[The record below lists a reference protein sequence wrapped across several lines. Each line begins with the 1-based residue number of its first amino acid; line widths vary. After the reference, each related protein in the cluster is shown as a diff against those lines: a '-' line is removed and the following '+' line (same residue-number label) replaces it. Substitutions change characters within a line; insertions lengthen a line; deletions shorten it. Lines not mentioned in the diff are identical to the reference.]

1 MTGPRLLIDA
11 PSVVDPLPYGL
22 LSVVQEPAVASGHWQ
37 NGVTYATNCPV
48 TGGSFTTYDEC
59 IAVTGT
65 GGQQPP
71 APASKADN
79 VTYPGLR
86 AATPF
91 TTYAEFDCA
100 PIGFD
105 GEEAMRRIATEA
117 LERVEP
123 WQVERAVWTGQAG
136 GQSVVHPHLASN
148 AEVVLT
154 ETVPVLLDTA
164 AVVVTGSGGAG
175 VKMTVAL
182 GLLEQSLAECSG
194 GRGVIHVAR
203 HAFPVMAGAFGG
215 LFREESAGR
224 LQTASGNL
232 LAVGTGYTGGSPA
245 GAARTSPGQTWI
257 YGTGPV
263 FALRGAVQVLGGGGQ
278 LDRAENTRRMIA
290 ERTWLVG
297 WQCCHFAALVDLTL

>member
-1 MTGPRLLIDA
+1 MTGPRLLIDSPA
-11 PSVVDPLPYGL
+11 GHEPLPYGL
-22 LSVVQEPAVASGHWQ
+22 LSVVQTPNVQSGHWQ

-59 IAVTGT
+59 IAVTGV
-65 GGQQPP
+65 GGGQPP
-71 APASKADN
+71 APAAKADN
-79 VTYPGLR
+79 IAYPGLR

-91 TTYAEFDCA
+91 TTYVEFDCA
-100 PIGFD
+100 QIGFD
-105 GEEAMRRIATEA
+105 GEQEMRRVATDA

-136 GQSVVHPHLASN
+136 GQAIVHPHLASN
-148 AEVVLT
+148 TEVVLT
-154 ETVPVLLDTA
+154 ETVPVLLDAA
-164 AVVVTGSGGAG
+164 AVVVTGSGGVG
-175 VKMTVAL
+175 VRMTVAL

-194 GRGVIHVAR
+194 GRGVIHIAR
-203 HAFPVMAGAFGG
+203 HAFPVLAGAFAG
-215 LFREESAGR
+215 LIQEEAGR
-224 LQTASGNL
+224 LRTAAGNL

-278 LDRAENTRRMIA
+278 LDRTENTRRMIA
-290 ERTWLVG
+290 ERTWLLG
-297 WQCCHFAALVDLTL
+297 WECCHFAVLVDLTL